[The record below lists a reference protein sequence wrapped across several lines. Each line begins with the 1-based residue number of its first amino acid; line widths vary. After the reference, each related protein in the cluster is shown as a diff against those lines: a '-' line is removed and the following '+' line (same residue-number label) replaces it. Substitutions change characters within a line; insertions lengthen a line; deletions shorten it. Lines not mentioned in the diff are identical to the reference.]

1 MKRLSLKAL
10 IAGTIIML
18 VLYFAISVVFGFLIK
33 SDSEIAWLIVDIL
46 VTLVS
51 VFTGAIIAGRLAPK
65 AGSTNGTAV
74 AVLAWIL
81 FTVLLFVFGDV
92 ETAITR
98 IQGWYWIFFWAAFGG
113 FGGSIGTRWAES
125 RMSAQGWVDRGNEF
139 SQKGVYQRA
148 LECYDRA
155 LQIDPENSAAV
166 SLKSST
172 ESKLKTV
179 REQEYEISKERY
191 GSFAVNKIHMVKPNV
206 QYAFIFTRDRLIA
219 AKIGGQSA
227 TVAQTEKL
235 EELKSMP
242 ANTILEADKKN
253 FEIRYDQISKL
264 EVKKSSIG
272 KSGARSGVIKI
283 TGKEKA
289 EYDIAAGQVYED
301 CVQIIQSAL
310 PTKLELK

>member
-1 MKRLSLKAL
+1 MKRISAKAL
-10 IAGTIIML
+10 IIGTIIVL
-18 VLYFAISVVFGFLIK
+18 VLYFAIALVGAFLIE
-33 SDSEIAWLIVDIL
+33 SDSELAWLIIEIL
-46 VTLVS
+46 ATLVS
-51 VFTGAIIAGRLAPK
+51 VFVGAMIAGRLAPK
-65 AGSTNGTAV
+65 AGSFNGTAV

-98 IQGWYWIFFWAAFGG
+98 IQGWYWIFLWAAFGG

-125 RMSAQGWVDRGNEF
+125 RMSAQGWIDRGNEL
-139 SQKGVYQRA
+139 SQKSVYQKA
-148 LECYDRA
+148 LDCYDRA
-155 LQIDPENSAAV
+155 LRIDPANSAAL

-179 REQEYEISKERY
+179 REQEYKISGERY
-191 GSFAVNKIHMVKPNV
+191 GSFAVNKIYIIKPNV
-206 QYAFIFTRDRLIA
+206 QYAFIFMRDKLIA

-227 TVAQTEKL
+227 TAAQTENL
-235 EELKSMP
+235 EELMSMP
-242 ANTILEADKKN
+242 INTILEADKKN
-253 FEIRYDQISKL
+253 YEISYNDILKI
-264 EVKKSSIG
+264 EAKKSSIG

-283 TGKEKA
+283 TGKEKE

-301 CVQIIQSAL
+301 CVKIIQSAL

>member
-10 IAGTIIML
+10 VAGTIVIL
-18 VLYFAISVVFGFLIK
+18 VLYFAISLVVGILIGTA
-33 SDSEIAWLIVDIL
+33 SEVALFIIDIL

-51 VFTGAIIAGRLAPK
+51 VFTGAMIAGRLAPK
-65 AGSTNGTAV
+65 AGSFNGTAV

-81 FTVLLFVFGDV
+81 FTVLLIIFGDV
-92 ETAITR
+92 ETAMAR
-98 IQGWYWIFFWAAFGG
+98 IQGWYWIFFWIAFGG

-125 RMSAQGWVDRGNEF
+125 KMSAQGWVDRGNEF
-139 SQKGVYQRA
+139 SQQGVYQKA
-148 LECYDRA
+148 LDCYDRA
-155 LQIDPENSAAV
+155 LKIDPANSEV
-166 SLKSST
+166 LTLKSST
-172 ESKLKTV
+172 ESKLTAV
-179 REQEYEISKERY
+179 RKQEYEISKERY
-191 GSFAVNKIHMVKPNV
+191 GSFAVNKIYMAKPNV
-206 QYAFIFTRDRLIA
+206 QYAFIFTRDSLIA

-227 TVAQTEKL
+227 TIAQAEKL
-235 EELKSMP
+235 EEFKSTP
-242 ANTILEADKKN
+242 VNAILEADKRN